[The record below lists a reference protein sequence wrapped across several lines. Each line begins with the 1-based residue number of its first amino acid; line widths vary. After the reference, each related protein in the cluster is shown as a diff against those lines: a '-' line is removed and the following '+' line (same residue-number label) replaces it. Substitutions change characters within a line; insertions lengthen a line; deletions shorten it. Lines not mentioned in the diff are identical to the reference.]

1 MNYQNNNGSKNTK
14 LSFVETLRAA
24 NRLPVF
30 RNGAAMAL
38 VGIAAVAASVLF
50 TSNNVKMIVGII
62 GAIISFS
69 GFDQISKAIVYI
81 QNAPAGTDSS
91 NND

>member
-1 MNYQNNNGSKNTK
+1 MNYQNNNGSKNMK
-14 LSFVETLRAA
+14 LSFVETLLAA

-50 TSNNVKMIVGII
+50 TSDNVKMIVGII

-81 QNAPAGTDSS
+81 QNAPADTDSS